1 MPIKYTAARFQI
13 KFNTFAFAC
22 GGRWGKVTETSWED
36 KMWFKLRTK
45 TIFGDNSR
53 FSNVKLIWNLIDI
66 CVLVSS
72 EECTRVLEHVYSESM
87 MRCDGTAEIENAHLK
102 TFHLFSPR
110 SSFYPDVSKY
120 AASIPVHLY
129 SHPDIF
135 PPPSSPSI
143 HPPMNHVCL
152 PSVFFC
158 PVSLSLS
165 RMPVIFIWPSILSYT
180 CNLQINWR
188 SLWWSRPTSRL
199 LILPASLL
207 KYLEVRWL

>member
-135 PPPSSPSI
+135 PPSSPLLSI
-143 HPPMNHVCL
+143 YSPTYESCMSSFCLLLSGQFVSQQDASYLYLTINPVLYLQPPDQLTL
-152 PSVFFC
+152 PV
-158 PVSLSLS
+158 
-165 RMPVIFIWPSILSYT
+165 VIE
-180 CNLQINWR
+180 
-188 SLWWSRPTSRL
+188 
-199 LILPASLL
+199 AH
-207 KYLEVRWL
+207 

>member
-129 SHPDIF
+129 SHPDIS
-135 PPPSSPSI
+135 PPSSPLHLFTHLWIMYVFLLSSSVRS
-143 HPPMNHVCL
+143 VCL
-152 PSVFFC
+152 SAGC
-158 PVSLSLS
+158 QLSLS
-165 RMPVIFIWPSILSYT
+165 DHQSCPILA
-180 CNLQINWR
+180 
-188 SLWWSRPTSRL
+188 TSRSIDAPCGDRGPL
-199 LILPASLL
+199 AD
-207 KYLEVRWL
+207 Y